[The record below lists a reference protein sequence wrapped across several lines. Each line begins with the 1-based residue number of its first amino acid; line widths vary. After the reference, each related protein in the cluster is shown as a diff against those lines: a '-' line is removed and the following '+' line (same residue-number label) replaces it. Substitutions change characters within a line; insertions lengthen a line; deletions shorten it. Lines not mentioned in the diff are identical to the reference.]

1 MVSDIVDKAQ
11 ELANQ
16 AQDLADST
24 VTYATEYE
32 KLKHMK
38 ASPASRTASRA
49 KTITA
54 TLSKENA
61 LAIWEIFQQYE
72 IIKMVAKGKHKKS
85 ETVESNNVSKLLND
99 ILEAIDH
106 EDAGLYEC
114 SGKGTVYI
122 PRG

>member
-1 MVSDIVDKAQ
+1 MVDIVDQAQ
-11 ELANQ
+11 ELA
-16 AQDLADST
+16 DSVLT
-24 VTYATEYE
+24 QVTSYE
-32 KLKHMK
+32 KTITELKHMT
-38 ASPASRTASRA
+38 ASPATRRTAKA

-54 TLSKENA
+54 TLTKENA
-61 LAIWEIFQQYE
+61 QAIWDIMTEYE

-85 ETVESNNVSKLLND
+85 ETVESNNITKLLND